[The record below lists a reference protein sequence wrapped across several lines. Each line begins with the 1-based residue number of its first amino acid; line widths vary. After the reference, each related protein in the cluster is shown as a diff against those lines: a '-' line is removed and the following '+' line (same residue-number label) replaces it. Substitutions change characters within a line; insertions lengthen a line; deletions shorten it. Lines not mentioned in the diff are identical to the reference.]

1 MYKKITI
8 SLALL
13 ILTGILH
20 ASESYDTKGFRS
32 FTKLCTFCH
41 GTPFYASSKIDSEDW
56 EYYFEKDETLIKI
69 HKNKPEALKIFKSAS
84 YKNKKK
90 RMAKFL
96 IDNAADS
103 GKVHGCDA
111 NFCGTNH

>member
-1 MYKKITI
+1 MYKKSIISLILFSLTI
-8 SLALL
+8 SAQ
-13 ILTGILH
+13 
-20 ASESYDTKGFRS
+20 AAERYDTKGFRN
-32 FTKLCTFCH
+32 FTKLCTSCH
-41 GTPFYASSKIDSEDW
+41 GTPFYASQQIDADDW
-56 EYYFEKDETLIKI
+56 EFYFKKDETLLKI
-69 HKNKPEALKIFKSAS
+69 HKKDPKALEIFRGAS
-84 YKNKKK
+84 YGNKKK